1 MSGAACPD
9 GTGLEEAGVG
19 AGLSDRACR
28 APGAPAAA
36 GDRGRNRYAPS
47 PASTRTT
54 TTKAANRWTAES
66 SMPISYFRRQIGR
79 LQNGVAGGSSSD
91 LGCRPYGA
99 PEAPP
104 PDPLG
109 PGRSAEPLAGRRGGL
124 PPRRVPSWRPGQLG
138 PDRLHGRAGRSA
150 PVARSLRGCCGGNL
164 SAGARRRGGAAPSGR
179 GAAASGRPAAAPCRD
194 PPLHGAPP
202 QPDLDELPEPPGAGG
217 GADRLGAWP
226 RALHDGG
233 TPGLP
238 GPAGPGCRAGAPA

>member
-9 GTGLEEAGVG
+9 GTGLEAPGVG
-19 AGLSDRACR
+19 AGLSDRECP

-36 GDRGRNRYAPS
+36 EDRGRNRYAPS

-54 TTKAANRWTAES
+54 TTKAANRWTGES

-79 LQNGVAGGSSSD
+79 LQNGVAGGSSAD

-99 PEAPP
+99 PETP

-109 PGRSAEPLAGRRGGL
+109 PGCSADPLADRRGGL
-124 PPRRVPSWRPGQLG
+124 PPRPALSSRPGQLW
-138 PDRLHGRAGRSA
+138 PDRLHGRA
-150 PVARSLRGCCGGNL
+150 PVARSLRGCCGGSR
-164 SAGARRRGGAAPSGR
+164 SAGTRRGGGAAASGR
-179 GAAASGRPAAAPCRD
+179 GAAARRD

-202 QPDLDELPEPPGAGG
+202 QPDLDEPPEPPGAGG

-226 RALHDGG
+226 RALQDGG

-238 GPAGPGCRAGAPA
+238 